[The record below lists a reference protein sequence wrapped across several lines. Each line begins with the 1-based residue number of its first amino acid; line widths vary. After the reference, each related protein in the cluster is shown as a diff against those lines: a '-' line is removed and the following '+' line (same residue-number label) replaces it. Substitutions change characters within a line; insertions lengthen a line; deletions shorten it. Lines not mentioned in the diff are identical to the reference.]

1 MSDQPRPYTRTHTR
15 SISFTMPAM
24 PTLTLP
30 SLPTFLRKP
39 SRKYTF
45 PKEDKKEYYSAKASM
60 FDVALIAKA
69 GENIEKAGTGDMR
82 VGEKSGNGVL
92 LNMAGDRKEE
102 EVDGDGDAEDDGEE
116 VIHDD
121 EESEDEEEEEVFY
134 TPSPSPSPPH
144 SPRSPMHTNIE
155 TTLPSRP
162 SLPSRSTTTTSTT
175 TTATTTTMTT
185 IRSSATAT
193 TARLTTTNTA
203 RNTRKTKRNSNSWSS
218 SRSSSSSTSA
228 SSLFDEH
235 ISAGGSTEM
244 TSVDA
249 HESRGYLDSQE
260 EDWAKDVRWL
270 VPPPPPSSSSSSSL
284 PPPNPH
290 PTQRRPQSRN
300 RHRTRTR
307 TKGSRSSRNS
317 YQQQPRRRMS
327 ALVEDEHENSE
338 DGYERERVPRER
350 RGVYTPYTPHT
361 SYTTSSSSSRAVT
374 PGFPSLSIP
383 RAPPPAI
390 NPIVKLKSKKK
401 KTEGLSS
408 LMGQTTMASVE
419 VTSGIVARRTR
430 FWRRGD
436 EKEREIRLSLMS
448 YRGVPSEGSLG
459 SQNVLVE
466 VWSVA
471 LDQTDVHLVQNTK
484 VGKVGFIPGRS
495 FLGRIVECGSEIEP
509 DDLKKG
515 EWVIGLLDPAK
526 SGGLTQY
533 VVLNR
538 RRVCGVPHPNRSL
551 SLTKDEY
558 AFLPLCGIP
567 AYRAVRAIVRGVSLS
582 SHPSP
587 SSFPLSSSPSS
598 PSSPSH
604 PFSPSFLSP
613 PSSSSSSRPRV
624 LVLCGHV
631 GPGAL
636 AVQML
641 VRLGWNVCVHV
652 PPVPLVPEERE
663 EEYIARL
670 SSRIRAWGA
679 DDVIFDDGGVG
690 YSPSSSLSSSSSA
703 SASSSSCTPFSH
715 SNVDDTDA
723 DPNTNT
729 VADADADANHSTST
743 SMPTSALLRAI
754 DRLRTDGDVFDAV
767 LDTVGGKDVWEASRG
782 LLSQTRMDST
792 CTIDDAD
799 DAQVQIHEKQ
809 FVTLLGDT
817 PSNPLPSVRDHWRAG
832 VRSTYTYT
840 HTHSSSHSSHS
851 SSLPPSSSP
860 RPSFSHSSS
869 SPRPSSSLP
878 RSSSSS
884 SQSKSSPAKTPRSSS
899 SSNPSSKISKKTKIK
914 INYAWISLGQDVDWE
929 GEDVAGTLG
938 EVVRVV
944 LTRGHEGER
953 GIRPWVGEHDGE
965 DTEDGG
971 RIVPF
976 ERAPELFNSQRYR
989 DRDRDRG
996 GDRDRDS
1003 RRKDGRIE
1011 EARSG
1016 SGLFENGETA
1026 VVRVV
1031 G

>member
-1 MSDQPRPYTRTHTR
+1 
-15 SISFTMPAM
+15 
-24 PTLTLP
+24 
-30 SLPTFLRKP
+30 
-39 SRKYTF
+39 
-45 PKEDKKEYYSAKASM
+45 
-60 FDVALIAKA
+60 
-69 GENIEKAGTGDMR
+69 
-82 VGEKSGNGVL
+82 
-92 LNMAGDRKEE
+92 
-102 EVDGDGDAEDDGEE
+102 
-116 VIHDD
+116 
-121 EESEDEEEEEVFY
+121 
-134 TPSPSPSPPH
+134 
-144 SPRSPMHTNIE
+144 
-155 TTLPSRP
+155 
-162 SLPSRSTTTTSTT
+162 
-175 TTATTTTMTT
+175 
-185 IRSSATAT
+185 
-193 TARLTTTNTA
+193 
-203 RNTRKTKRNSNSWSS
+203 
-218 SRSSSSSTSA
+218 
-228 SSLFDEH
+228 
-235 ISAGGSTEM
+235 
-244 TSVDA
+244 
-249 HESRGYLDSQE
+249 
-260 EDWAKDVRWL
+260 
-270 VPPPPPSSSSSSSL
+270 
-284 PPPNPH
+284 
-290 PTQRRPQSRN
+290 
-300 RHRTRTR
+300 
-307 TKGSRSSRNS
+307 
-317 YQQQPRRRMS
+317 
-327 ALVEDEHENSE
+327 
-338 DGYERERVPRER
+338 
-350 RGVYTPYTPHT
+350 
-361 SYTTSSSSSRAVT
+361 
-374 PGFPSLSIP
+374 
-383 RAPPPAI
+383 
-390 NPIVKLKSKKK
+390 
-401 KTEGLSS
+401 
-408 LMGQTTMASVE
+408 
-419 VTSGIVARRTR
+419 
-430 FWRRGD
+430 
-436 EKEREIRLSLMS
+436 MS

-587 SSFPLSSSPSS
+587 SSFPLSSSPS
-598 PSSPSH
+598 PLSSPSH

-652 PPVPLVPEERE
+652 PLVPLVPEERE
-663 EEYIARL
+663 EGYIARL

-703 SASSSSCTPFSH
+703 SASSSSY
-715 SNVDDTDA
+715 
-723 DPNTNT
+723 
-729 VADADADANHSTST
+729 
-743 SMPTSALLRAI
+743 
-754 DRLRTDGDVFDAV
+754 GDVFDAV

-817 PSNPLPSVRDHWRAG
+817 PSNPLPSVRDHWKAG
-832 VRSTYTYT
+832 VRT
-840 HTHSSSHSSHS
+840 
-851 SSLPPSSSP
+851 
-860 RPSFSHSSS
+860 
-869 SPRPSSSLP
+869 
-878 RSSSSS
+878 
-884 SQSKSSPAKTPRSSS
+884 KTPRSSS

-953 GIRPWVGEHDGE
+953 GIRPWVGDSLDGE

>member
-1 MSDQPRPYTRTHTR
+1 
-15 SISFTMPAM
+15 
-24 PTLTLP
+24 
-30 SLPTFLRKP
+30 
-39 SRKYTF
+39 
-45 PKEDKKEYYSAKASM
+45 
-60 FDVALIAKA
+60 
-69 GENIEKAGTGDMR
+69 
-82 VGEKSGNGVL
+82 
-92 LNMAGDRKEE
+92 
-102 EVDGDGDAEDDGEE
+102 
-116 VIHDD
+116 
-121 EESEDEEEEEVFY
+121 
-134 TPSPSPSPPH
+134 
-144 SPRSPMHTNIE
+144 
-155 TTLPSRP
+155 
-162 SLPSRSTTTTSTT
+162 
-175 TTATTTTMTT
+175 
-185 IRSSATAT
+185 
-193 TARLTTTNTA
+193 
-203 RNTRKTKRNSNSWSS
+203 
-218 SRSSSSSTSA
+218 
-228 SSLFDEH
+228 
-235 ISAGGSTEM
+235 
-244 TSVDA
+244 
-249 HESRGYLDSQE
+249 
-260 EDWAKDVRWL
+260 
-270 VPPPPPSSSSSSSL
+270 
-284 PPPNPH
+284 
-290 PTQRRPQSRN
+290 
-300 RHRTRTR
+300 
-307 TKGSRSSRNS
+307 
-317 YQQQPRRRMS
+317 
-327 ALVEDEHENSE
+327 
-338 DGYERERVPRER
+338 
-350 RGVYTPYTPHT
+350 
-361 SYTTSSSSSRAVT
+361 
-374 PGFPSLSIP
+374 
-383 RAPPPAI
+383 
-390 NPIVKLKSKKK
+390 
-401 KTEGLSS
+401 
-408 LMGQTTMASVE
+408 
-419 VTSGIVARRTR
+419 
-430 FWRRGD
+430 
-436 EKEREIRLSLMS
+436 MS

-471 LDQTDVHLVQNTK
+471 LDQTDLHLVQNTK

-533 VVLNR
+533 VVVSR

-587 SSFPLSSSPSS
+587 SS
-598 PSSPSH
+598 PSH

-613 PSSSSSSRPRV
+613 PSSSSSSSSSSRPRV

-652 PPVPLVPEERE
+652 PLVPLVPEERE

-679 DDVIFDDGGVG
+679 EDVIFDDGGVG
-690 YSPSSSLSSSSSA
+690 YSPSSSLSSSSSV
-703 SASSSSCTPFSH
+703 SASSSSY
-715 SNVDDTDA
+715 
-723 DPNTNT
+723 
-729 VADADADANHSTST
+729 
-743 SMPTSALLRAI
+743 
-754 DRLRTDGDVFDAV
+754 GDVFDAV
-767 LDTVGGKDVWEASRG
+767 LDTVGGKDVWEASRA
-782 LLSQTRMDST
+782 LLCQTST
-792 CTIDDAD
+792 HDIGIVDEAVNGDVD
-799 DAQVQIHEKQ
+799 GDVGFRVSEKQ

-832 VRSTYTYT
+832 VRT
-840 HTHSSSHSSHS
+840 
-851 SSLPPSSSP
+851 
-860 RPSFSHSSS
+860 
-869 SPRPSSSLP
+869 
-878 RSSSSS
+878 
-884 SQSKSSPAKTPRSSS
+884 KTPQ
-899 SSNPSSKISKKTKIK
+899 PSSKISKKTKIK

-1003 RRKDGRIE
+1003 RRKDGRVE
-1011 EARSG
+1011 GARSG
-1016 SGLFENGETA
+1016 SGLFENGQTA